1 MIELPLDA
9 KPSALIIVLNFIKSQ
24 ETSLD
29 PKNLTLYN
37 SKHILTIAMFLRMA
51 ELERKVLID
60 IIV

>member
-1 MIELPLDA
+1 VIDLPLDA

-24 ETSLD
+24 ESSLD

-37 SKHILTIAMFLRMA
+37 SKHILTITMALRMP